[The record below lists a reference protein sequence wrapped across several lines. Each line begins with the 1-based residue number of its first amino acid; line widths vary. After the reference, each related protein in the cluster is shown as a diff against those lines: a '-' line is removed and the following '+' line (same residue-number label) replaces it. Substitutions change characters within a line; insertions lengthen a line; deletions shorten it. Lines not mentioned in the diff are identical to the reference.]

1 MSVLMNEFSISE
13 LRTTFPYVKWFEF
26 INSSLYNSVFFDES
40 ETVLVLDKNY
50 MLQLN
55 ALLQSTPK
63 RAIANY
69 FAWRLVLY
77 SSDLLNDVLHQR
89 NQIFHAATTGML
101 NSGPRIS
108 ECVKRTTEL

>member
-1 MSVLMNEFSISE
+1 MSILMNEFSILE
-13 LRTTFPYVKWFEF
+13 LQTTFPYVNWLEY
-26 INSSLYNSVFFDES
+26 INSSLYNSVSFDES
-40 ETVLVLDKNY
+40 ETVIVPDKNY

-63 RAIANY
+63 RTIANY

-89 NQIFHAATTGML
+89 NQRFIAATMGML
-101 NSGPRIS
+101 KSDPRLS
-108 ECVKRTTEL
+108 ECVKRTMEL